1 MNKKFVLVLLAV
13 FAVAKGF
20 SYPVEEEV
28 KSSFLSGGMEYGN
41 PMEITVTEAVM
52 RDKPNLADLGVISVN
67 GPCVVVITAV
77 VVSLLVILVSL
88 VIKLMM
94 KLENFTESPYPRK
107 RQFTIPRV

>member
-41 PMEITVTEAVM
+41 PMDGSVTDTAM
-52 RDKPNLADLGVISVN
+52 REKPNLKDLGVNVN
-67 GPCVVVITAV
+67 GPCVIAITAV
-77 VVSLLVILVSL
+77 VVSLLVALVSL

-94 KLENFTESPYPRK
+94 KMENFTERTYPRK
-107 RQFTIPRV
+107 RPLTIPRS